1 MTTFRLTSS
10 LTTGRASRAGVAL
23 LLSLT
28 ACYAMAASN
37 APANVPAKSSAN
49 LSLVELE
56 VDGLNCALCSEAMK
70 SALKSAAG
78 AKDIEPRLEC
88 GRIYLEVAQGV
99 PLNEAAVNFTLLAN
113 GFNLKGTQPSAK
125 TMAQVRANKT
135 C

>member
-1 MTTFRLTSS
+1 MKHLQRISS
-10 LTTGRASRAGVAL
+10 FATGRAARAGATL
-23 LLSLT
+23 LLTLA
-28 ACYAMAASN
+28 ACHASAAPN
-37 APANVPAKSSAN
+37 TPAPTKPSST